1 MLAFANTHRHTYTH
15 RGVFTQTLERK
26 CCPTK
31 KNALI
36 SVESKQVV
44 QKSCKR
50 PSLQSMYR
58 PCFVYGKG
66 CTLLE
71 VCIVEFEGGSKACNR
86 LQKSY
91 SQLKAQPASLVD
103 MLSLLLHTPKLMV
116 AIYFWMG
123 LQLYSMVS

>member
-1 MLAFANTHRHTYTH
+1 MLAASYISRKATCLHLLAHIGTHIHTEEFSH
-15 RGVFTQTLERK
+15 KLWRG
-26 CCPTK
+26 
-31 KNALI
+31 NA
-36 SVESKQVV
+36 VGSKQVV

-71 VCIVEFEGGSKACNR
+71 VWIVEFEGGSEACNR

-91 SQLKAQPASLVD
+91 C
-103 MLSLLLHTPKLMV
+103 
-116 AIYFWMG
+116 
-123 LQLYSMVS
+123 